1 MCEASAV
8 EVLSLNGLGAAGGCA
23 KKTQLP
29 LSGVMLFNTIG
40 GTLPECVWH
49 LKNLNVLHAVGN
61 GLTGELIGVL
71 PNTSRLTDVSLSHN
85 RFSGT
90 VPVGVQ
96 TLYNIDLSNNRI
108 SGQFDANS
116 GPWLQQDVNL
126 EINRISGRLPVANL
140 QNVSELKVLRGNMI
154 SCNTIP
160 ANDEYEA
167 DYICESVDL
176 DESHAVFVIA
186 LATVFCIILIVLILS
201 RLHVNWNVVAQVRR
215 LLIYVVHGGTHGDV
229 GCGPH
234 SQPIR
239 VMCTKFRANSRFF
252 VQLLLFMLLISV
264 PVYVVRGGGYD
275 GVAWSTHENTYAW
288 FWTFAYMRGTV
299 PAALILVAWGGSL
312 TAFYCHIWITP
323 FEDDV
328 GAEAISWSPGRGKDD
343 ENKDDGDEEGQ
354 IIKDKTLTSRDVSE
368 RNKLH
373 RQTSMKNTSSIKA
386 QSDVNVDVN
395 HEGKKLAAVLALLF
409 NTIVSILI
417 NTLYIVS
424 IQKPLTPLVHFGF
437 QVSLASFRLLYSFYV
452 TPKLASVYTNLVV
465 NIRFRGRLQ
474 LISNLIVPCLV
485 TLFASPSC
493 FQVRIGARLHHCLG
507 SGIVKPFK
515 IFYLHSSMQWL

>member
-1 MCEASAV
+1 
-8 EVLSLNGLGAAGGCA
+8 
-23 KKTQLP
+23 
-29 LSGVMLFNTIG
+29 MLFNTIG

-71 PNTSRLTDVSLSHN
+71 PNTSRLTNIALSHN

-96 TLYNIDLSNNRI
+96 EVRKVDLSNNRI
-108 SGQFDANS
+108 SGQFDASS

-160 ANDEYEA
+160 ANDVLEA

-186 LATVFCIILIVLILS
+186 LATVFCIMLIVLILS

-215 LLIYVVHGGTHGDV
+215 LLIYAAHGATHGDV

-264 PVYVVRGGGYD
+264 PVFVVRGGGYD

-299 PAALILVAWGGSL
+299 PAALILAAWGGSL

-328 GAEAISWSPGRGKDD
+328 GAEATSWSPRRG
-343 ENKDDGDEEGQ
+343 KDDGDEEGQ
-354 IIKDKTLTSRDVSE
+354 IIKNRAIEDCIGQDKRIDQVEHSAI
-368 RNKLH
+368 
-373 RQTSMKNTSSIKA
+373 SSITTQKVF
-386 QSDVNVDVN
+386 SLFCCRGTKSWVS
-395 HEGKKLAAVLALLF
+395 LMAVFLALLV
-409 NTIVSILI
+409 NILVSITI
-417 NTLYIVS
+417 NTLYIIT
-424 IQKPLTPLVHFGF
+424 IQQSLSPSENFGV
-437 QVSLASFRLLYSFYV
+437 QIILATFRLLYSSFV
-452 TPKLASVYTNLVV
+452 IPFLSKVQTDLVKK
-465 NIRFRGRLQ
+465 IRFKGLLQ
-474 LISNLIVPCLV
+474 LTSNLIIPCV
-485 TLFASPSC
+485 ATLFASPSC
-493 FQVRIGARLHHCLG
+493 FQVRVGVVAPPLWIDTCVIMHCLD
-507 SGIVKPFK
+507 
-515 IFYLHSSMQWL
+515 